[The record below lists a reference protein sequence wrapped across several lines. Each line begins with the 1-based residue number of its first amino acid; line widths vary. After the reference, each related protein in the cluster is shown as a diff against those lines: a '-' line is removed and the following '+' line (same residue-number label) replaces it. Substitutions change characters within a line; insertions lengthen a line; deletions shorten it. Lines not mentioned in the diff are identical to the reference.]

1 MKLVIDMNLTPN
13 WVVVLTAQRFDVV
26 HWSAVGTTTATD
38 ATIMNWALTESRV
51 VVTNDL
57 DFGHILALT
66 HATGPSVVLIRGPQ
80 LLPSQIGDV
89 VVECLK
95 TYEQELAHGALI
107 VIDHQRKRVR
117 VLPL

>member
-1 MKLVIDMNLTPN
+1 MKLVLDMNLSPS
-13 WVVVLTAQRFDVV
+13 WVTLLTAHGFDAV
-26 HWSAVGTTTATD
+26 HWANVGAKTATD
-38 ATIMNWALTESRV
+38 ETIMSWALSNTRV

-80 LLPSQIGDV
+80 VLPSQIGDV

-95 TYEQELAHGALI
+95 TYEQDLAQGALI
-107 VIDHQRKRVR
+107 VIDHQRQRVR
-117 VLPL
+117 VLPI